1 LQCGIANFAASLLK
15 TRSTQKRDA
24 VWELIFW
31 EIVLAGTFRLATPIA
46 LAALGEV
53 IVERAG
59 NLNLGIDGIM
69 MAGAFTAIVGGAYA
83 GWGFGLAAG
92 LMIGA
97 LMGAVMAYAVLRGGA
112 DQIITGIAIALL
124 GTGLATFF
132 FQVWQPSG
140 RSVMV
145 VPLVPTIEVP
155 YLRQLPIVG
164 EALFGQSILTYA
176 CFGLAL
182 LLVWVL
188 RSTRVGLAIRACG
201 DDPAAAVLRGL
212 DVVAVRTW
220 ALIFGGAMAGL
231 GGAAITVGYLGSF
244 SDGVT
249 AGRGYVAIAVVI
261 IGQWSP
267 PGVVLGALLFA
278 LFDALALRAQTTA
291 AGLLPVEAFA
301 SMPYLV
307 TLIVLLLT
315 MRRRMSPRA
324 LGQKLPE

>member
-1 LQCGIANFAASLLK
+1 
-15 TRSTQKRDA
+15 
-24 VWELIFW
+24 VFW

-53 IVERAG
+53 IVERSG

-69 MAGAFTAIVGGAYA
+69 LAGAFAAVVGGAYA
-83 GWGFGLAAG
+83 GWGAGLAAG
-92 LMIGA
+92 LLVGA
-97 LMGAVMAYAVLRGGA
+97 LMGAIMAFAVLRGGA
-112 DQIITGIAIALL
+112 DQIITGIAIALF

-140 RSVMV
+140 RSVTV
-145 VPLVPTIEVP
+145 VTLVPTIEVP
-155 YLRQLPIVG
+155 YLRQLPLIG
-164 EALFGQSILTYA
+164 EALFGQSILTYGCLA
-176 CFGLAL
+176 IAL

-188 RSTRVGLAIRACG
+188 RATRIGLAIRASG
-201 DDPAAAVLRGL
+201 DDPAAATLRGL
-212 DVVAVRTW
+212 NVIAVRTW

-267 PGVVLGALLFA
+267 IGVVLGALLFA
-278 LFDALALRAQTTA
+278 LFDALALRAQTSA

-301 SMPYLV
+301 SMPYVV

-315 MRRRMSPRA
+315 MRRSMAPRA
-324 LGQKLPE
+324 LGHRLPD

>member
-1 LQCGIANFAASLLK
+1 
-15 TRSTQKRDA
+15 
-24 VWELIFW
+24 VWDIVFW

-69 MAGAFTAIVGGAYA
+69 LAGAFAAIVGGAYA
-83 GWGFGLAAG
+83 GWGFGLG
-92 LMIGA
+92 SGVLIGA
-97 LMGAVMAYAVLRGGA
+97 LMGAVMAFAVLRGGA

-145 VPLVPTIEVP
+145 VPLVPTVEIP
-155 YLRQLPIVG
+155 YLRQLPLVG

-176 CFGLAL
+176 CFAIALA
-182 LLVWVL
+182 LVWVL
-188 RSTRVGLAIRACG
+188 RSTRIGLAIRASG
-201 DDPAAAVLRGL
+201 DDPAAAILRGV
-212 DVVAVRTW
+212 DVVKVRAW
-220 ALIFGGAMAGL
+220 AMIFGGAMAGL
-231 GGAAITVGYLGSF
+231 GGAAITVGYLGQF

-267 PGVVLGALLFA
+267 IGVVLGALLFA

-301 SMPYLV
+301 SMPYFV
-307 TLIVLLLT
+307 TLIVLLITL
-315 MRRRMSPRA
+315 RRKMAPRA
-324 LGQKLPE
+324 LGHRLPD